1 MRPVQ
6 CIIFH
11 LKKCYFATK
20 CLSCT
25 WKRCI
30 FEAQLLVLQPI
41 TVPRLQASL
50 ISSTDWLNHNHHSPC
65 AQSIRISWTKRYLSL
80 TLRHKSTVSCHKFL
94 KDISLRTSN
103 VKYERLATSLH
114 VLAMRSRAACWRQ
127 TSTKENL
134 QSKPSHV
141 ETLALNAGWHARA
154 TTRKSDAICFWNA
167 FDLLFFLQNEKDFE
181 KQVKVFPTRKKFF
194 WKTKT
199 FSKWKQK
206 RFHL

>member
-94 KDISLRTSN
+94 KDISLRTGN
-103 VKYERLATSLH
+103 VNYERLATSLH

-199 FSKWKQK
+199 FSKWKRK